1 MKHLMNCL
9 VASAAVLALAQGRIV
24 FKDKRTDPSL
34 QIEGNK
40 GMVEP
45 DNRFELDGN
54 VIIRQPK
61 DGTVIT
67 CANAKGDLVK
77 VSAKDAAGKTISTT
91 DIDNVKLTGGIRITQ
106 QNESGS
112 SELTGTSADY
122 NLDGSNKKIKL
133 TGNLK
138 MTHNGAG
145 QSKSAFTLTGTGA
158 NAILRKQ
165 GKDSKLSS
173 ATLTGPIVFKGNEL
187 YKTAEGTKLREM
199 SAKSNSMTYTLNED
213 ESGQMVMRGNIE
225 LQQSTPDEDGPEV
238 TGAQTIT
245 LDLNKKGE
253 VVRVRLSAGE
263 GSITTVYKK
272 KGNA

>member
-45 DNRFELDGN
+45 DLRFELDGN

-67 CANAKGDLVK
+67 CATAKGDLVK
-77 VSAKDAAGKTISTT
+77 INLRDVNGKTIVGT
-91 DIDNVKLTGGIRITQ
+91 DIDNVKLSGGIRVTQ

-112 SELTGTSADY
+112 SELTGSSADY
-122 NLDGSNKKIKL
+122 NLDGTNKKIKL
-133 TGNLK
+133 YGSLKFTHKGTGQ
-138 MTHNGAG
+138 A
-145 QSKSAFTLTGTGA
+145 KSAFTITGSGA
-158 NAILRKQ
+158 NATLRKQ
-165 GKDSKLSS
+165 GKDSKLSTANLS
-173 ATLTGPIVFKGNEL
+173 GPITFNGSEL
-187 YKTAEGTKLREM
+187 YKTPVGSRLREM
-199 SAKSNSMTYTLNED
+199 SAKSNSLTYTLNED
-213 ESGQMVMRGNIE
+213 ETAQVVMRGDIE
-225 LQQSTPDEDGPEV
+225 VKQSTPEDDGPEV
-238 TGAQTIT
+238 TGAQTVT
-245 LDLNKKGE
+245 LDLNKAGE
-253 VVRVRLSAGE
+253 VTRIRLSAGE